1 MRKVVSSGQPT
12 IKEIA
17 KRLNISVSTVSRAL
31 HDHHSIGL
39 RTKTRVKELAAELN
53 YERNQTA
60 IYFQQGK
67 TFTIGIL
74 LPELSEAFFA
84 SAISGIED
92 TAYSNNYT
100 VLLGQSHDDEAREK
114 QIIQSMKQ
122 HRVDGCIVS
131 IGKNTSN
138 YEHFEMLQQARIPV
152 VFFDRI
158 PDLPNMHSVSCN
170 LESGT
175 VQAVDFLLKQGH
187 RVIGMINGPETMVA
201 SKERA
206 AGYSRAL
213 HKHRLKYDPKLI
225 VNADLTAAGTDEA
238 MQYLLSLKRKVTAIV
253 TFNDYVAMDAVQYAL
268 KQKLEIN
275 KDITFVSYANTPV
288 SGYTAFPPAAS
299 VEQFPYEQGQAATNM
314 LLSLLNGE
322 HALNDYQ
329 RTIMESQLVI
339 HNR

>member
-187 RVIGMINGPETMVA
+187 RIIGMINGPETMVA

-253 TFNDYVAMDAVQYAL
+253 TFNDYVAMDAVQYAI

-288 SGYTAFPPAAS
+288 SSYTAFPPAAS

-314 LLSLLNGE
+314 LLSLLSGE